1 MISDARGGHVS
12 PGVYTEVRDIQYST
26 KSLGITTLGV
36 AGETL
41 KGPAFQPISIA
52 SWTDFTD
59 YFGGTSP
66 IKFKG
71 TNYPK
76 YELPYIAKAYLEES
90 KQLEVVRVLGLSGY
104 WAGKAW
110 VISTNGTGK
119 DVWSWKK
126 IVKDGEND
134 NFVYE
139 KDGTK
144 DKIYS
149 AFTKPTDQ
157 IGKTGTTAQ
166 GGKAGISEP
175 QKSQDSSVIGNINM
189 PVAIL
194 RSKKTYENLSG
205 STGICVDSSDAP
217 ADIVT
222 DIKIGPYTG
231 NSYGANCELDG
242 TEYVENN
249 EAVATFNSACSIDVN
264 LGKFALTISYNDASN
279 TGDTPLKVV
288 YNVSM
293 NPADPDYLYKI
304 FPEDPLMGSAPV
316 YIEAVYDMAT
326 YKALRDAAYTVSH
339 DESDNCL
346 GEKGSV
352 TFPYEI
358 NGYEGPESY
367 YEEDAKKFHYWNYIS
382 TYRCAV
388 TPWIVSEVKAA
399 STKTIDVKKLFK
411 VYTISDGNAANY
423 QVKIS
428 FQRIRPVEGLF
439 DVVVRDFYDT
449 DNSQVVLEKFTNC
462 SMVEGES
469 SFVGLKIGTID
480 GSYPN
485 KSKYI
490 ALEFSNE
497 EGVDDCVPCGFLGYP
512 VPKYETDCGI
522 TMNYNTVYDNT
533 IKPKRQYFGLNDE
546 VLDYDILNY
555 KGVDAYADG
564 VGDADPTRIT
574 NGFHLDSIF
583 TAQPDAVPQ
592 VDGETGFTFTTVDPI
607 QMNKYNRIPRILPTD
622 YLDQCLYK
630 DVNLRK
636 FTVYPYGGFDGWDIN
651 RDRRTNTDE
660 YRGNK
665 YTLRRNNDGYEY
677 TEVFRPIGGN
687 GSLELDPMVSLK
699 LPNIAITTDYYA
711 YLAGYMQFANPE
723 DVDINLFA
731 TPGINWY
738 DNVLLSEDALD
749 VIEDSEDGRGGD
761 ALYIMAAPQ
770 YDDDLASYSP
780 DDVASF
786 INDTEIDSPYACTYY
801 PWVKYWDGDNKRYI
815 DLPPT
820 KDVVRDMAATDNV
833 SFPWFSPAGL
843 TRGEVDCAKAF
854 YKTTLLDEDT
864 LYENMINPI
873 KTFAVD
879 GVKVWGNKTL
889 YHQETPRNR
898 INVSRLMIRVK
909 KLVSQAARNLIFE
922 QYDVTL
928 EKQFRSVVE
937 PILQD
942 VKANRG
948 IYDYRIV
955 TECTEE
961 TRDQHILPAK
971 ILIKP
976 TPALEYISI
985 SFVVY
990 PESVEFDE
998 SL

>member
-12 PGVYTEVRDIQYST
+12 PGVYTEVRDITYST

-41 KGPAFQPISIA
+41 KGPAFQPISIT
-52 SWTDFTD
+52 SWNDFTD
-59 YFGGTSP
+59 YFGGTST

-110 VISTNGTGK
+110 ILTA
-119 DVWSWKK
+119 
-126 IVKDGEND
+126 GEEN
-134 NFVYE
+134 E
-139 KDGTK
+139 KL
-144 DKIYS
+144 
-149 AFTKPTDQ
+149 
-157 IGKTGTTAQ
+157 
-166 GGKAGISEP
+166 
-175 QKSQDSSVIGNINM
+175 

-194 RSKKTYENLSG
+194 RSKKTYSG
-205 STGICVDSSDAP
+205 STSQSGICVESSEAP
-217 ADIVT
+217 KDIVT
-222 DIKIGPYTG
+222 DIQISDYSGNTYGADCSISAYPYTEE
-231 NSYGANCELDG
+231 AK
-242 TEYVENN
+242 
-249 EAVATFNSACSIDVN
+249 AVATYDSDGSIDVN
-264 LGKFALTISYNDASN
+264 LGRFALIVSYFDSSVTETGYTGSTI
-279 TGDTPLKVV
+279 T

-293 NPADPDYLYKI
+293 DPSDPDYIYKI
-304 FPEDPLMGSAPV
+304 FPEDPLMGSAPI
-316 YIEAVYDMAT
+316 YIEGVYDMAL
-326 YKALRDAAYTVSH
+326 YKALH
-339 DESDNCL
+339 D
-346 GEKGSV
+346 KA
-352 TFPYEI
+352 
-358 NGYEGPESY
+358 
-367 YEEDAKKFHYWNYIS
+367 YEEAQSGTSTTGGEIEMAYKISGSDDYKNYIS

-399 STKTIDVKKLFK
+399 STETIDVKKLFK

-439 DVVVRDFYDT
+439 DVVVRDFYDS

-469 SFVGLKIGTID
+469 NFVGLKIGTID

-512 VPKYETDCGI
+512 VPKYGTVCGL

-533 IKPKRQYFGLNDE
+533 IKPKRQYFGLNDS
-546 VLDYDILNY
+546 VLDYDVLNY
-555 KGVDAYADG
+555 KGVEAYADG
-564 VGDADPTRIT
+564 LGDADPSRIT
-574 NGFHLDSIF
+574 NGFHLDAIF
-583 TAQPDAVPQ
+583 ATQTGATPQ
-592 VDGETGFTFTTVDPI
+592 VDGVSGFVFTSVDPI
-607 QMNKYNRIPRILPTD
+607 QMNKYPRIPRILPTD

-651 RDRRTNTDE
+651 RDHRTNTDE

-665 YTLRRNNDGYEY
+665 YSLQRVGSGYAE
-677 TEVFRPIGGN
+677 TEIFRPIGGN
-687 GSLELDPMVSLK
+687 ETLELDPMVSLK
-699 LPNIAITTDYYA
+699 LPQIAITTDYYA

-738 DNVLLSEDALD
+738 NQALLSEDALD
-749 VIEDSEDGRGGD
+749 IIEDSEDGRGGD
-761 ALYIMAAPQ
+761 ALYVMASPQ
-770 YDDDLASYSP
+770 YDYDMISYSP
-780 DDVASF
+780 DDVVSF
-786 INDTEIDSPYACTYY
+786 LEESEIDSPYACTYY

-898 INVSRLMIRVK
+898 INVARLMIRVK

-955 TECTEE
+955 TESTEE

-990 PESVEFDE
+990 PEQVSFNDE
-998 SL
+998 L

>member
-52 SWTDFTD
+52 SWDDFID

-76 YELPYIAKAYLEES
+76 YELPYVAKAYLEES
-90 KQLEVVRVLGLSGY
+90 KQLQVVRVLGLSGY
-104 WAGKAW
+104 WAGAAW
-110 VISTNGTGK
+110 VISAAEEAGSKDEDNCDKAKDQGK
-119 DVWSWKK
+119 L
-126 IVKDGEND
+126 
-134 NFVYE
+134 
-139 KDGTK
+139 
-144 DKIYS
+144 
-149 AFTKPTDQ
+149 
-157 IGKTGTTAQ
+157 
-166 GGKAGISEP
+166 
-175 QKSQDSSVIGNINM
+175 
-189 PVAIL
+189 PVVIL
-194 RSKKTYENLSG
+194 RSKKTYSG
-205 STGICVDSSDAP
+205 DTTQKGICVESSQFP
-217 ADIVT
+217 EDIVT
-222 DIKIGPYTG
+222 KIEIGPYTG
-231 NSYGANCELDG
+231 NVYGANCEI
-242 TEYVENN
+242 TSKEYIECATAIAGYDCNN
-249 EAVATFNSACSIDVN
+249 NITVD
-264 LGKFALTISYNDASN
+264 LGKFALTITYCDASS
-279 TGDTPLKVV
+279 TGGSSKIV

-293 NPADPDYLYKI
+293 NPSDPDYIYKV

-316 YIEAVYDMAT
+316 YIEAVYDMAL
-326 YKALRDAAYTVSH
+326 YKELYDNIYAKMEANTDTAKTADPKTGFVEEYKLPYRIDGLGPVPEGCDTEIPEDTGSSEDNEERIPCDFVPEPGTV
-339 DESDNCL
+339 DND
-346 GEKGSV
+346 
-352 TFPYEI
+352 FR
-358 NGYEGPESY
+358 
-367 YEEDAKKFHYWNYIS
+367 YWNFIS

-428 FQRIRPVEGLF
+428 IQRIRPVEGLF
-439 DVVVRDFYDT
+439 DLVVRDFYDT
-449 DNSQVVLEKFTNC
+449 DNSQIVLEKFTNC
-462 SMVEGES
+462 SMTEGES
-469 SFVGLKIGTID
+469 SFVGLKVGTID

-490 ALEFSNE
+490 AIEFSSE

-512 VPKYETDCGI
+512 VPKYNTICGL

-533 IKPKRQYFGLNDE
+533 VKPKRQYFGLNDE

-564 VGDADPTRIT
+564 VGDADPEKLT
-574 NGFHLDSIF
+574 NGFHLDAII
-583 TAQPDAVPQ
+583 TASQDVPTGETAPIVQ
-592 VDGETGFTFTTVDPI
+592 VDGQSGFTFTTVDPV
-607 QMNKYNRIPRILPTD
+607 QMNKYKRIPRILPTS
-622 YLDQCLYK
+622 YLDECLYK

-651 RDRRTNTDE
+651 RDRRTNTNE
-660 YRGNK
+660 FRGNK
-665 YTLRRNNDGYEY
+665 YTLKKEGSGYFQKEI
-677 TEVFRPIGGN
+677 FRPIGGDYE
-687 GSLELDPMVSLK
+687 LELDPQISLK
-699 LPNIAITTDYYA
+699 LPNFAITTDYYA

-738 DNVLLSEDALD
+738 DQSLLSEDALD

-770 YDDDLASYSP
+770 YDIDMNPYTA
-780 DDVASF
+780 DDVALF
-786 INDTEIDSPYACTYY
+786 LEETELDSPYACTYW
-801 PWVKYWDGDNKRYI
+801 PWVKYYDGNSKRYI

-843 TRGEVDCAKAF
+843 TRGEVECAKAY

-942 VKANRG
+942 VKSNRG
-948 IYDYRIV
+948 IYDYRVV
-955 TECTEE
+955 TESTEE

>member
-12 PGVYTEVRDIQYST
+12 PGVYTEVRDITYST

-66 IKFKG
+66 IKYKG
-71 TNYPK
+71 TSYPK

-110 VISTNGTGK
+110 VIAATE
-119 DVWSWKK
+119 
-126 IVKDGEND
+126 GEE
-134 NFVYE
+134 VS
-139 KDGTK
+139 G
-144 DKIYS
+144 S
-149 AFTKPTDQ
+149 
-157 IGKTGTTAQ
+157 TTACTDAT
-166 GGKAGISEP
+166 GSGKL
-175 QKSQDSSVIGNINM
+175 

-194 RSKKTYENLSG
+194 RSKKTYSNDTTQE
-205 STGICVDSSDAP
+205 GICVKSSQAP
-217 ADIVT
+217 EDIVI
-222 DIKIGPYTG
+222 DIKINPYTG
-231 NSYGANCELDG
+231 NVYGANCEITSSGVPVCPVCFGAFDCNKN
-242 TEYVENN
+242 VE
-249 EAVATFNSACSIDVN
+249 IN
-264 LGKFALTISYNDASN
+264 LGKFALEVTYYNGAS
-279 TGDTPLKVV
+279 TGDTATTIT

-293 NPADPDYLYKI
+293 NPSDPDYIYKM
-304 FPEDPLMGSAPV
+304 FPEDPLMGSAPL
-316 YIEAVYDMAT
+316 YIEAVYDMALYKELSDGIYNILNNLDTGAT
-326 YKALRDAAYTVSH
+326 YNPD
-339 DESDNCL
+339 DEGYVRKYQMSY
-346 GEKGSV
+346 V
-352 TFPYEI
+352 I
-358 NGYEGPESY
+358 NGYYESTETIKDEGSETVNICGSEQTTGKTVP
-367 YEEDAKKFHYWNYIS
+367 AFKYWDYIS

-399 STKTIDVKKLFK
+399 STETIEVKKLFK

-423 QVKIS
+423 QVKVS

-439 DVVVRDFYDT
+439 DVVVRDFYDS
-449 DNSQVVLEKFTNC
+449 DSSQVVLEKFTNC

-469 SFVGLKIGTID
+469 NFIGLKIGTID

-490 ALEFSNE
+490 AIEISNE
-497 EGVDDCVPCGFLGYP
+497 EGLDDCVPCGFLGYP
-512 VPKYETDCGI
+512 VPKYETSCGL

-533 IKPKRQYFGLNDE
+533 VKPKRQYFGLNDE

-555 KGVDAYADG
+555 KGVDAYSDNL
-564 VGDADPTRIT
+564 GDADPSRIT

-583 TAQPDAVPQ
+583 AVESAATVQ
-592 VDGETGFTFTTVDPI
+592 VDGESGYTFTTVEPV
-607 QMNKYNRIPRILPTD
+607 QMNQYEKIPRILPTA

-630 DVNLRK
+630 DINLRK

-651 RDRRTNTDE
+651 RDHRTNTNE

-665 YTLRRNNDGYEY
+665 YTLRKDGEGYED
-677 TEVFRPIGGN
+677 TEIFRPIGGDYT
-687 GSLELDPMVSLK
+687 LDLDPQVSLK

-731 TPGINWY
+731 TPGINFY
-738 DNVLLSEDALD
+738 DQSLLSEDALD

-770 YDDDLASYSP
+770 YNEAMEAYSP

-786 INDTEIDSPYACTYY
+786 LEDSEIDSPYACTYW

-815 DLPPT
+815 DLPAT

-948 IYDYRIV
+948 IYDYRVV

>member
-12 PGVYTEVRDIQYST
+12 PGVYTEVRDITYST

-41 KGPAFQPISIA
+41 KGPAFQPISVA
-52 SWTDFTD
+52 SWTDYTD

-66 IKFKG
+66 IKYKG
-71 TNYPK
+71 TSYPK

-110 VISTNGTGK
+110 VIAATE
-119 DVWSWKK
+119 
-126 IVKDGEND
+126 GEE
-134 NFVYE
+134 VS
-139 KDGTK
+139 G
-144 DKIYS
+144 S
-149 AFTKPTDQ
+149 
-157 IGKTGTTAQ
+157 TTACTEAT
-166 GGKAGISEP
+166 GSGKL
-175 QKSQDSSVIGNINM
+175 

-194 RSKKTYENLSG
+194 RSKKTYSNDTTQE
-205 STGICVDSSDAP
+205 GICVKSSQAP
-217 ADIVT
+217 EDIVT
-222 DIKIGPYTG
+222 DIQIKPYTG
-231 NSYGANCELDG
+231 NVYGANCEITSSGAPVCPVCFGAFDCNKN
-242 TEYVENN
+242 VE
-249 EAVATFNSACSIDVN
+249 IN
-264 LGKFALTISYNDASN
+264 LGKFALEVTYYNGAS
-279 TGDTPLKVV
+279 TGDTAATTTIT

-293 NPADPDYLYKI
+293 NPSDPDYIYKM
-304 FPEDPLMGSAPV
+304 FPEDPLMGSAPL
-316 YIEAVYDMAT
+316 YIEAVYDMALYKELSDGIYNILNNLDTGAT
-326 YKALRDAAYTVSH
+326 YNPD
-339 DESDNCL
+339 DEGYVRKYQMSY
-346 GEKGSV
+346 V
-352 TFPYEI
+352 I
-358 NGYEGPESY
+358 NGYYESTETIKDEGTETVNICGSEQTTGKTVP
-367 YEEDAKKFHYWNYIS
+367 AFKYWDYIS

-399 STKTIDVKKLFK
+399 STETIEVKKLFK

-423 QVKIS
+423 QVKVS

-439 DVVVRDFYDT
+439 DVVVRDFYDS

-469 SFVGLKIGTID
+469 NFIGLKIGTID

-490 ALEFSNE
+490 AIEISNE
-497 EGVDDCVPCGFLGYP
+497 EGLDDCVPCGFLGYP
-512 VPKYETDCGI
+512 VPKYETSCGL

-533 IKPKRQYFGLNDE
+533 VKPKRQYFGLNDE

-555 KGVDAYADG
+555 KGVDAYSDNL
-564 VGDADPTRIT
+564 GDADPSRIT

-583 TAQPDAVPQ
+583 AVESAATVQ
-592 VDGETGFTFTTVDPI
+592 VDGESGYTFTTVEPV
-607 QMNKYNRIPRILPTD
+607 QMNQYDKIPRILPTA

-630 DVNLRK
+630 DINLRK

-651 RDRRTNTDE
+651 RDHRTNTNE

-665 YTLRRNNDGYEY
+665 YTLRKDGEGYED
-677 TEVFRPIGGN
+677 TEIFRPIGGDYT
-687 GSLELDPMVSLK
+687 LDLDPQVSLK

-723 DVDINLFA
+723 AVEIDLFA
-731 TPGINWY
+731 TPGINFY
-738 DNVLLSEDALD
+738 DQSLLSEDALD

-770 YDDDLASYSP
+770 YNEAMEAYSP

-786 INDTEIDSPYACTYY
+786 LEDSEIDSPYACTYW

-815 DLPPT
+815 DLPAT

-942 VKANRG
+942 VKSNRG
-948 IYDYRIV
+948 IYDYRVV

>member
-12 PGVYTEVRDIQYST
+12 PGVYTEVRDVTYST

-110 VISTNGTGK
+110 VIYTET
-119 DVWSWKK
+119 
-126 IVKDGEND
+126 
-134 NFVYE
+134 
-139 KDGTK
+139 
-144 DKIYS
+144 
-149 AFTKPTDQ
+149 P
-157 IGKTGTTAQ
+157 
-166 GGKAGISEP
+166 
-175 QKSQDSSVIGNINM
+175 NM

-194 RSKKTYENLSG
+194 RSKKSYDISTSA
-205 STGICVDSSDAP
+205 TGICVETSEGPS
-217 ADIVT
+217 DIVT
-222 DIKIGPYTG
+222 EITIGKYTA
-231 NSYGANCELDG
+231 NEYDANCVVNESPQEIDKKAIA
-242 TEYVENN
+242 EYD
-249 EAVATFNSACSIDVN
+249 SACSISVD
-264 LGKFALTISYNDASN
+264 LGKFALTVTYIDPSSESTAGTS
-279 TGDTPLKVV
+279 TVT

-293 NPADPDYLYKI
+293 NHSDPDYLYKI
-304 FPEDPLMGSAPV
+304 FPEDPLMGSAPL
-316 YIEAVYDMAT
+316 YIEAVYDMAL
-326 YKALRDAAYTVSH
+326 YKALYDAAYTASH
-339 DESDNCL
+339 NTNGECNGESGKVEFTYDIKEL
-346 GEKGSV
+346 
-352 TFPYEI
+352 F
-358 NGYEGPESY
+358 GPENYDGDSKN
-367 YEEDAKKFHYWNYIS
+367 EFHYWNYIS

-423 QVKIS
+423 QVKVS
-428 FQRIRPVEGLF
+428 FQRIRPIEGLF
-439 DVVVRDFYDT
+439 DVVVRDFYDS
-449 DNSQVVLEKFTNC
+449 DNSQIVLERYTNC
-462 SMVEGES
+462 SMVEGEPN
-469 SFVGLKIGTID
+469 FIGLKIGTID
-480 GSYPN
+480 GAYPN

-512 VPKYETDCGI
+512 IPKYGTDCGI

-546 VLDYDILNY
+546 VLDYDVLNY
-555 KGVDAYADG
+555 KGVDAYSDNL
-564 VGDADPTRIT
+564 GDADPTRIT

-583 TAQPDAVPQ
+583 SAQTGATVQ
-592 VDGETGFTFTTVDPI
+592 VDGESGYTFTTVDPV

-630 DVNLRK
+630 DINLRK

-651 RDRRTNTDE
+651 RDHRTNTNE

-665 YTLRRNNDGYEY
+665 YELRRDGEGYANNEI
-677 TEVFRPIGGN
+677 FRPIGGN
-687 GSLELDPMVSLK
+687 GNLDLDPQVSLK

-731 TPGINWY
+731 TPGINFL
-738 DNVLLSEDALD
+738 DQSLLSEDALD
-749 VIEDSEDGRGGD
+749 IIEDSEDGRGGD

-770 YDDDLASYSP
+770 YNEAMEAYGP
-780 DDVASF
+780 DQVVSALE
-786 INDTEIDSPYACTYY
+786 DTEIDSPYACTYW

-815 DLPPT
+815 DLPAT
-820 KDVVRDMAATDNV
+820 KDVVRDMAGTDNV

-843 TRGEVDCAKAF
+843 TRGEVDCAKAY

-909 KLVSQAARNLIFE
+909 KLISMAARNLIFE

-948 IYDYRIV
+948 IYDYRVV

>member
-12 PGVYTEVRDIQYST
+12 PGVYTEVRDVTYST

-52 SWTDFTD
+52 SWTDFVD

-110 VISTNGTGK
+110 IITAGS
-119 DVWSWKK
+119 D
-126 IVKDGEND
+126 
-134 NFVYE
+134 
-139 KDGTK
+139 
-144 DKIYS
+144 DK
-149 AFTKPTDQ
+149 Q
-157 IGKTGTTAQ
+157 L
-166 GGKAGISEP
+166 
-175 QKSQDSSVIGNINM
+175 
-189 PVAIL
+189 PVVVL
-194 RSKKTYENLSG
+194 RSKKTYTG
-205 STGICVDSSDAP
+205 STTEEGHCIERSEEP
-217 ADIVT
+217 KDIVT
-222 DIKIGPYTG
+222 NISIGNYTA
-231 NSYGANCELDG
+231 NSYNADC
-242 TEYVENN
+242 VQ
-249 EAVATFNSACSIDVN
+249 APPIAATVTPIASATTDSEGNIVVY
-264 LGKFALTISYNDASN
+264 LGKFALTVQAEGKADV
-279 TGDTPLKVV
+279 T

-293 NPADPDYLYKI
+293 DPSDPDYIYKM
-304 FPEDPLMGSAPV
+304 FPEDPLMGSADV
-316 YIEAVYDMAT
+316 YIEAVYDMALKKSLYEQAEVST
-326 YKALRDAAYTVSH
+326 PVTMQYNINETSNYT
-339 DESDNCL
+339 
-346 GEKGSV
+346 
-352 TFPYEI
+352 
-358 NGYEGPESY
+358 
-367 YEEDAKKFHYWNYIS
+367 NYVS

-399 STKTIDVKKLFK
+399 STTTIEVKKLFK

-428 FQRIRPVEGLF
+428 IQRIRPVEGLF
-439 DVVVRDFYDT
+439 DLVVRDFYDT
-449 DNSQVVLEKFTNC
+449 DNSQIVLERFTNV
-462 SMVEGES
+462 SMVEGEAN
-469 SFVGLKIGTID
+469 FVGLKVGTID

-497 EGVDDCVPCGFLGYP
+497 EGIDDCVPCGFLGYP
-512 VPKYETDCGI
+512 VPKYGTSKGL
-522 TMNYNTVYDNT
+522 TMDYNTLYDNT

-555 KGVDAYADG
+555 KGVDAYSDG
-564 VGDADPTRIT
+564 LGDADPTKIT
-574 NGFHLDSIF
+574 NGFHLDSII
-583 TAQPDAVPQ
+583 TKQTGGKAQ
-592 VDGETGFTFTTVDPI
+592 VDGETGYTFTTVDPI
-607 QMNKYNRIPRILPTD
+607 QMNAYNRIPRIVPTD
-622 YLDQCLYK
+622 YMEECLYK
-630 DVNLRK
+630 DINLRK

-651 RDRRTNTDE
+651 RDHRTNTDG

-665 YTLRRNNDGYEY
+665 YTIKSNEKI
-677 TEVFRPIGGN
+677 FKHIGGEQE
-687 GSLELDPMVSLK
+687 LVLDPQVSLK
-699 LPNIAITTDYYA
+699 LPKIAITTDYYA
-711 YLAGYMQFANPE
+711 YLAGYLQFANPE

-738 DNVLLSEDALD
+738 DQPLLSEDALD

-761 ALYIMAAPQ
+761 ALYVMAAPQ
-770 YDDDLASYSP
+770 YDQDMLAYGP

-786 INDTEIDSPYACTYY
+786 LDDTEIDSPYACTYW
-801 PWVKYWDGDNKRYI
+801 PWVKFYDGDAKRFI

-843 TRGEVDCAKAF
+843 TRGEVDCTRAF

-889 YHQETPRNR
+889 YRQETPRNR
-898 INVSRLMIRVK
+898 INVARLMIRVK

-922 QYDVTL
+922 QYDMTL
-928 EKQFRSVVE
+928 EKQFRSIVE

-942 VKANRG
+942 VKSNRG

-990 PESVEFDE
+990 PESVQFDD

>member
-12 PGVYTEVRDIQYST
+12 PGIYTEIRDVTYST

-52 SWTDFTD
+52 SWTDFVD

-66 IKFKG
+66 IKYKG
-71 TNYPK
+71 TDYPK
-76 YELPYIAKAYLEES
+76 YELPYVAKAYLEES

-104 WAGKAW
+104 WAGRAW
-110 VISTNGTGK
+110 
-119 DVWSWKK
+119 
-126 IVKDGEND
+126 IVKAE
-134 NFVYE
+134 
-139 KDGTK
+139 GTNRIPVTYWTWT
-144 DKIYS
+144 DLEGNEVSGY
-149 AFTKPTDQ
+149 TEPTEEMMM
-157 IGKTGTTAQ
+157 TGTTAASAITYIVQ
-166 GGKAGISEP
+166 SI
-175 QKSQDSSVIGNINM
+175 
-189 PVAIL
+189 PVVIL
-194 RSKKTYENLSG
+194 RSKKDYTPVKG
-205 STGICVDSSDAP
+205 TVGICEQSAEGP
-217 ADIVT
+217 EDIVSS
-222 DIKIGPYTG
+222 IVLGPYTG
-231 NSYGANCELDG
+231 HVYGANCEING
-242 TEYVENN
+242 EEEQVAA
-249 EAVATFNSACSIDVN
+249 EATSTIEGSDISVD
-264 LGKFALTISYNDASN
+264 LGKFALTVTY
-279 TGDTPLKVV
+279 TGGTVT

-293 NPADPDYLYKI
+293 NPADPDYIYKM
-304 FPEDPLMGSAPV
+304 FPEDPLMGTAPI
-316 YIEAVYDMAT
+316 YIEAVYDMALYKSLYDEAATSYT
-326 YKALRDAAYTVSH
+326 YSCVMSQ
-339 DESDNCL
+339 N
-346 GEKGSV
+346 
-352 TFPYEI
+352 
-358 NGYEGPESY
+358 Y
-367 YEEDAKKFHYWNYIS
+367 YDYIS

-399 STKTIDVKKLFK
+399 STKAINLKKLFK

-428 FQRIRPVEGLF
+428 IQKIRPKEGLF
-439 DVVVRDFYDT
+439 DVIVRDFYDT
-449 DNSQVVLEKFTNC
+449 DNSQIVLERFNNC
-462 SMVEGES
+462 SMVEGEA
-469 SFVGLKIGTID
+469 SFIGLKIGTID

-490 ALEFSNE
+490 AVELSNE

-512 VPKYETDCGI
+512 VPKYETAGLE
-522 TMNYNTVYDNT
+522 MNYNCMYDNT
-533 IKPKRQYFGLNDE
+533 IKPKRQYFGLNNE
-546 VLDYDILNY
+546 VLDYDVLNY
-555 KGVDAYADG
+555 KGVDAYNDAL
-564 VGDADPTRIT
+564 GDADPSRLT
-574 NGFHLDSIF
+574 NGFHLDAIF
-583 TAQPDAVPQ
+583 DPECTEMKDAQIL
-592 VDGETGFTFTTVDPI
+592 VDGETGFTFTSVKAVQTTP
-607 QMNKYNRIPRILPTD
+607 YERIPRIIPTD
-622 YLDQCLYK
+622 YLDLCLYK
-630 DVNLRK
+630 DINLRK

-651 RDRRTNTDE
+651 RDHRTNTNE

-665 YTLRRNNDGYEY
+665 YTISSTTKSFDNREI
-677 TEVFRPIGGN
+677 FRPIN
-687 GSLELDPMVSLK
+687 GEYELELDPQISLK

-738 DNVLLSEDALD
+738 DQSLLSEDALD
-749 VIEDSEDGRGGD
+749 VIEDTEDGRGGD

-770 YDDDLASYSP
+770 FDVETKDSYGP
-780 DDVASF
+780 EDVAVF
-786 INDTEIDSPYACTYY
+786 LEDTELDSPYACTYW
-801 PWVKYWDGDNKRYI
+801 PWVKYYDGDAKRYV
-815 DLPPT
+815 DLPVT

-843 TRGEVDCAKAF
+843 TRGEVDCTRAY

-909 KLVSQAARNLIFE
+909 KLISQAARNLIFE

-948 IYDYRIV
+948 IYDYRVV
-955 TECTEE
+955 TESTEE

-990 PESVEFDE
+990 PESVQFDND
-998 SL
+998 L

>member
-12 PGVYTEVRDIQYST
+12 PGVYTEVRDVTYST
-26 KSLGITTLGV
+26 RSLGITTLGL

-90 KQLEVVRVLGLSGY
+90 KQLQVVRVLGLSGY
-104 WAGKAW
+104 WAGTAW
-110 VISTNGTGK
+110 VIYAK
-119 DVWSWKK
+119 DEEGVD
-126 IVKDGEND
+126 I
-134 NFVYE
+134 
-139 KDGTK
+139 
-144 DKIYS
+144 
-149 AFTKPTDQ
+149 
-157 IGKTGTTAQ
+157 
-166 GGKAGISEP
+166 
-175 QKSQDSSVIGNINM
+175 
-189 PVAIL
+189 PVAVL
-194 RSKKTYENLSG
+194 RSKKTYSG
-205 STGICVDSSDAP
+205 ATDPQGICEKNSEFPDDIIEEITI
-217 ADIVT
+217 AD
-222 DIKIGPYTG
+222 YTG
-231 NSYGANCELDG
+231 NVYGADCEITG
-242 TEYVENN
+242 KEVTHKK
-249 EAVATFNSACSIDVN
+249 EAVAGYDCAKNISVD
-264 LGKFALTISYNDASN
+264 LGKFALTVKYKGNVS
-279 TGDTPLKVV
+279 GDVT

-293 NPADPDYLYKI
+293 DPSDPDYIYKM
-304 FPEDPLMGSAPV
+304 FPEDPLVGSAPI
-316 YIEAVYDMAT
+316 YIEAVYDMALYKKLYDGIYAKMST
-326 YKALRDAAYTVSH
+326 GSTTDMDPETGFVEKYTMPYDIKALKPASADPVTGDTPSSGRIPCADT
-339 DESDNCL
+339 
-346 GEKGSV
+346 GS
-352 TFPYEI
+352 TASTETEFR
-358 NGYEGPESY
+358 
-367 YEEDAKKFHYWNYIS
+367 YWNYIS
-382 TYRCAV
+382 TYRCAT

-399 STKTIDVKKLFK
+399 STETIDIKKLFK

-428 FQRIRPVEGLF
+428 IQRIRPVEGLF
-439 DVVVRDFYDT
+439 DLVVRDFYDS
-449 DNSQVVLEKFTNC
+449 DMSQVVLEKFTNC

-469 SFVGLKIGTID
+469 NFVGLKVGTID

-490 ALEFSNE
+490 ALEFSGE
-497 EGVDDCVPCGFLGYP
+497 EGIDDCVPCGFLGYP
-512 VPKYETDCGI
+512 IPKYGFDCGI

-533 IKPKRQYFGLNDE
+533 VKAKRQYFGLNDE

-564 VGDADPTRIT
+564 VGDADPTRIS
-574 NGFHLDSIF
+574 NGFHLDAIF
-583 TAQPDAVPQ
+583 AAQSGATPQ
-592 VDGETGFTFTTVDPI
+592 VDGESGYTFTSVDPV
-607 QMNKYNRIPRILPTD
+607 QMNAYDRIPRIIPTA
-622 YLDQCLYK
+622 YLDECLYK

-651 RDRRTNTDE
+651 RDHRTNTNK

-665 YTLRRNNDGYEY
+665 YTPKKTGTGYDEK
-677 TEVFRPIGGN
+677 EIFRPIGGN
-687 GSLELDPMVSLK
+687 DSLELDPMVSLK

-738 DNVLLSEDALD
+738 DQSLLTEDALD
-749 VIEDSEDGRGGD
+749 IIEDSEDGRGGD

-770 YDDDLASYSP
+770 YDKDMTAYGP

-786 INDTEIDSPYACTYY
+786 IEDTEIDSPYACTYY
-801 PWVKYWDGDNKRYI
+801 PWVKYYDGDSKRYI

-843 TRGEVDCAKAF
+843 TRGEVDCARAYF
-854 YKTTLLDEDT
+854 KTTLLDEDT

-922 QYDVTL
+922 QYDATL
-928 EKQFRSVVE
+928 EKQFRSIVE

-948 IYDYRIV
+948 IYDYRVV
-955 TECTEE
+955 TESTEE

-990 PESVEFDE
+990 PESVQFDE

>member
-12 PGVYTEVRDIQYST
+12 PGVYTEVRDITYST

-41 KGPAFQPISIA
+41 KGPAFQPISID
-52 SWTDFTD
+52 SWDSFTD

-76 YELPYIAKAYLEES
+76 YELPYVAKAYLEES

-104 WAGKAW
+104 WAGAAW
-110 VISTNGTGK
+110 VISA
-119 DVWSWKK
+119 
-126 IVKDGEND
+126 D
-134 NFVYE
+134 N
-139 KDGTK
+139 KL
-144 DKIYS
+144 
-149 AFTKPTDQ
+149 
-157 IGKTGTTAQ
+157 
-166 GGKAGISEP
+166 
-175 QKSQDSSVIGNINM
+175 
-189 PVAIL
+189 PVVVL
-194 RSKKTYENLSG
+194 RSKKTYAGN
-205 STGICVDSSDAP
+205 TTQQGICVESSEFP

-222 DIKIGPYTG
+222 NIEIAPYSG
-231 NSYGANCELDG
+231 NIYGANCEITG
-242 TEYVENN
+242 SGYTEDP
-249 EAVATFNSACSIDVN
+249 EAVAGYDCNNNIKVD
-264 LGKFALTISYNDASN
+264 LGKFALRITYCDGSN
-279 TGDTPLKVV
+279 TGGSSEIV

-293 NPADPDYLYKI
+293 NPSDPDYLYKV
-304 FPEDPLMGSAPV
+304 FPEDPLMGAAPV
-316 YIEAVYDMAT
+316 YIEAVYDMAL
-326 YKALRDAAYTVSH
+326 YKELYDTIYAMMTGNTDTAKTADPDTGFVEEYVLPYGIKGLGPIPEGCDIE
-339 DESDNCL
+339 DE
-346 GEKGSV
+346 
-352 TFPYEI
+352 
-358 NGYEGPESY
+358 PESGETSGDTKERIPCAY
-367 YEEDAKKFHYWNYIS
+367 VPDSDTETKEFRYWNFIS
-382 TYRCAV
+382 PYRCAV

-399 STKTIDVKKLFK
+399 STETIDVKKLFK

-428 FQRIRPVEGLF
+428 IQRIRPVEGLF
-439 DVVVRDFYDT
+439 DLVVRDFYDT
-449 DNSQVVLEKFTNC
+449 DNSQLVLEKFTNC
-462 SMVEGES
+462 SMTEGES
-469 SFVGLKIGTID
+469 NFVGLKVGTID
-480 GSYPN
+480 GTYPN

-490 ALEFSNE
+490 AIEFSNE
-497 EGVDDCVPCGFLGYP
+497 EGVDECVPCGFLGYP
-512 VPKYETDCGI
+512 VPKYETVCGL

-564 VGDADPTRIT
+564 VGDADPMRLT
-574 NGFHLDSIF
+574 NGFHLDSII
-583 TAQPDAVPQ
+583 TASQDVPSGETAPIVQ
-592 VDGETGFTFTTVDPI
+592 VDGQSGFTFTTVEPI
-607 QMNKYNRIPRILPTD
+607 QMNKYKRIPRILPTA
-622 YLDQCLYK
+622 YLDECLYK

-651 RDRRTNTDE
+651 RDHRTNTNE

-665 YTLRRNNDGYEY
+665 YTLRKEGAGYYQKEI
-677 TEVFRPIGGN
+677 FRPIGGDF
-687 GSLELDPMVSLK
+687 ELDLDPQVSLK
-699 LPNIAITTDYYA
+699 LPNIAITSDYYA

-738 DNVLLSEDALD
+738 DQSLLSEDALD
-749 VIEDSEDGRGGD
+749 IIEDSEDGRGGD

-770 YDDDLASYSP
+770 YDKDLTAYGP
-780 DDVASF
+780 DDVAYF
-786 INDTEIDSPYACTYY
+786 LEETEIDSPYACTYY
-801 PWVKYWDGDNKRYI
+801 PWVKYWDGDNKMYI
-815 DLPPT
+815 DLPAT

-843 TRGEVDCAKAF
+843 TRGEVDCKRAF

-898 INVSRLMIRVK
+898 INVSRLLIRVK
-909 KLVSQAARNLIFE
+909 KLISQAARNLIFE
-922 QYDVTL
+922 QYDATL
-928 EKQFRSVVE
+928 EKQFRSLVE

-955 TECTEE
+955 TESTEE

-990 PESVEFDE
+990 PESVQFDE

>member
-41 KGPAFQPISIA
+41 KGPAFQPIPIA
-52 SWTDFTD
+52 SWDDFID

-76 YELPYIAKAYLEES
+76 YELPYVAKAYLEES
-90 KQLEVVRVLGLSGY
+90 KQLQVVRVLGLSGY
-104 WAGKAW
+104 WAGAAW
-110 VISTNGTGK
+110 VISAAESGTTNGK
-119 DVWSWKK
+119 L
-126 IVKDGEND
+126 
-134 NFVYE
+134 
-139 KDGTK
+139 
-144 DKIYS
+144 
-149 AFTKPTDQ
+149 
-157 IGKTGTTAQ
+157 
-166 GGKAGISEP
+166 
-175 QKSQDSSVIGNINM
+175 
-189 PVAIL
+189 PVAVL
-194 RSKKTYENLSG
+194 RSKKSYAGNT
-205 STGICVDSSDAP
+205 TQKGICVEASEFPEDL
-217 ADIVT
+217 VT
-222 DIKIGPYTG
+222 NIEILPYTG
-231 NSYGANCELDG
+231 SVYGANCEIKG
-242 TEYVENN
+242 ESVPVNN
-249 EAVATFNSACSIDVN
+249 SCYAGYDCSGNIEVN
-264 LGKFALTISYNDASN
+264 LGKFALKITYCDGSV
-279 TGDTPLKVV
+279 TGDGANQII
-288 YNVSM
+288 YNISM
-293 NPADPDYLYKI
+293 NPSDPDYIYKV

-316 YIEAVYDMAT
+316 YIEAVYDMAI
-326 YKALRDAAYTVSH
+326 YKELYDGIYAMLTANTDTARTA
-339 DESDNCL
+339 
-346 GEKGSV
+346 
-352 TFPYEI
+352 
-358 NGYEGPESY
+358 
-367 YEEDAKKFHYWNYIS
+367 DAKTGFVEVYEMPYVIEGLGPVPEGCNQKPAEDSASSEDEEVQRIPCGYVPCGDTVDTGFRYWNYIS

-399 STKTIDVKKLFK
+399 STQTIDVKKLFK

-428 FQRIRPVEGLF
+428 IQRIRPVEGLF
-439 DVVVRDFYDT
+439 DLVVRDFYDS
-449 DNSQVVLEKFTNC
+449 DNSQIVLEKFTNC
-462 SMVEGES
+462 SMTEGES
-469 SFVGLKIGTID
+469 SFVGLKVGTID

-490 ALEFSNE
+490 AIEFSNE

-512 VPKYETDCGI
+512 VPKYNTVCGL

-533 IKPKRQYFGLNDE
+533 VKAKRQYFGLNDE

-555 KGVDAYADG
+555 KGVDAYADN
-564 VGDADPTRIT
+564 VGDADPERLT
-574 NGFHLDSIF
+574 NGFHLDSII
-583 TAQPDAVPQ
+583 TLESGATVQ
-592 VDGETGFTFTTVDPI
+592 VDGQSGFTFTTVAPI
-607 QMNKYNRIPRILPTD
+607 QMDKYNRIPRILPTA
-622 YLDQCLYK
+622 YLDECLYK

-651 RDRRTNTDE
+651 RDHRTNTNE

-665 YTLRRNNDGYEY
+665 YTIRRDGTGYYQKEI
-677 TEVFRPIGGN
+677 FRPIGGPDA
-687 GSLELDPMVSLK
+687 LELDPMVTLK
-699 LPNIAITTDYYA
+699 LPRIAITTDYYA

-738 DNVLLSEDALD
+738 DQSLLSEDALD
-749 VIEDSEDGRGGD
+749 IIEDSEDGRGGD

-770 YDDDLASYSP
+770 YTETVDSYTA
-780 DDVASF
+780 DEVADF
-786 INDTEIDSPYACTYY
+786 LNDTELDSPYACTYW
-801 PWVKYWDGDNKRYI
+801 PWVKYWDGDNKRYV

-843 TRGEVDCAKAF
+843 TRGEVECARAY

-948 IYDYRIV
+948 IYDYRVV
-955 TECTEE
+955 TETTEE

>member
-110 VISTNGTGK
+110 VI
-119 DVWSWKK
+119 
-126 IVKDGEND
+126 
-134 NFVYE
+134 
-139 KDGTK
+139 
-144 DKIYS
+144 
-149 AFTKPTDQ
+149 
-157 IGKTGTTAQ
+157 
-166 GGKAGISEP
+166 KAGSGAEQLP
-175 QKSQDSSVIGNINM
+175 AV
-189 PVAIL
+189 IL
-194 RSKKTYENLSG
+194 RSKKTYSG
-205 STGICVDSSDAP
+205 VTSQSGICVDSSEGP
-217 ADIVT
+217 SDIVT
-222 DIKIGPYTG
+222 SIELGSYTG
-231 NSYGANCELDG
+231 NVYGADCAIDSSSYTANA
-242 TEYVENN
+242 
-249 EAVATFNSACSIDVN
+249 EAVASYDVN
-264 LGKFALTISYNDASN
+264 DAISVDLGQFALTVSYTDGNGSTA
-279 TGDTPLKVV
+279 TVV

-293 NPADPDYLYKI
+293 DPSAPDYLYKI

-316 YIEAVYDMAT
+316 YIEAVYDMAL
-326 YKALRDAAYTVSH
+326 YKALYDKAYAAASASSTSGSVKMAYTLASGGVS
-339 DESDNCL
+339 DYKD
-346 GEKGSV
+346 
-352 TFPYEI
+352 
-358 NGYEGPESY
+358 
-367 YEEDAKKFHYWNYIS
+367 YIS

-399 STKTIDVKKLFK
+399 STQTIDVKKLFK
-411 VYTISDGNAANY
+411 IYTISDGNAANY

-428 FQRIRPVEGLF
+428 IQRIRPVEGLF
-439 DVVVRDFYDT
+439 DLVVRDFYDS

-469 SFVGLKIGTID
+469 NFVGLKVGTID

-512 VPKYETDCGI
+512 IPKYGTSCGL

-546 VLDYDILNY
+546 VLDYDVLNY
-555 KGVDAYADG
+555 KGVAAYSDNL
-564 VGDADPTRIT
+564 GDADPSRIT
-574 NGFHLDSIF
+574 NGFHLDAIF
-583 TAQPDAVPQ
+583 TTQSAATPQ
-592 VDGETGFTFTTVDPI
+592 VDGESGYTFTTVDPI
-607 QMNKYNRIPRILPTD
+607 QMNRYNRIPRILPTE
-622 YLDQCLYK
+622 YLEQCLYK

-651 RDRRTNTDE
+651 RDHRTNTNE

-665 YTLRRNNDGYEY
+665 YSLRRSGTGYEDN
-677 TEVFRPIGGN
+677 EIFRPIGGDGN
-687 GSLELDPMVSLK
+687 LDLDPQVSLK

-731 TPGINWY
+731 TPGINFY
-738 DNVLLSEDALD
+738 DQSLLSEDALD
-749 VIEDSEDGRGGD
+749 IIEDSEDGRGGD

-770 YDDDLASYSP
+770 YNEAMEAYGP
-780 DDVASF
+780 DEVASF
-786 INDTEIDSPYACTYY
+786 LEDTEIDSPYACTYW

-815 DLPPT
+815 DLPAT
-820 KDVVRDMAATDNV
+820 KDVVRDMAGTDNV

-843 TRGEVDCAKAF
+843 TRGEVDCTKAF

-889 YHQETPRNR
+889 YHLETPRNR

-909 KLVSQAARNLIFE
+909 KLISQAARNLIFE

-928 EKQFRSVVE
+928 EKQFRSLIE
-937 PILQD
+937 PILSD
-942 VKANRG
+942 VKNNRG
-948 IYDYRIV
+948 IVDFKLI
-955 TECTEE
+955 TECTPE

-971 ILIKP
+971 ILVKP

-990 PESVEFDE
+990 PESVAFDDN
-998 SL
+998 L

>member
-12 PGVYTEVRDIQYST
+12 PGVYTEIKDVTYST

-52 SWTDFTD
+52 SWSDFVD

-66 IKFKG
+66 IKYKG
-71 TNYPK
+71 TSYPK
-76 YELPYIAKAYLEES
+76 YELPYIAEAYLKES
-90 KQLEVVRVLGLSGY
+90 RQLEVVRVLGLSGY

-110 VISTNGTGK
+110 IITAA
-119 DVWSWKK
+119 D
-126 IVKDGEND
+126 D
-134 NFVYE
+134 
-139 KDGTK
+139 
-144 DKIYS
+144 
-149 AFTKPTDQ
+149 A
-157 IGKTGTTAQ
+157 GKT
-166 GGKAGISEP
+166 
-175 QKSQDSSVIGNINM
+175 M
-189 PVAIL
+189 PVALL
-194 RSKKTYENLSG
+194 RSKKAYNGEA
-205 STGICVDSSDAP
+205 STGAGFCNEASEAP
-217 ADIVT
+217 QDIVT
-222 DIKIGPYTG
+222 EITISDYTGKTYTG
-231 NSYGANCELDG
+231 NCVLEPGSGE
-242 TEYVENN
+242 TQEKK
-249 EAVATFNSACSIDVN
+249 AVAKVN
-264 LGKFALTISYNDASN
+264 EDGYISVDLGKFALTVKYSDGGTSE
-279 TGDTPLKVV
+279 TGSTKEVT

-293 NPADPDYLYKI
+293 DASDPDYLYKI
-304 FPEDPLMGSAPV
+304 FPEDPLMGSAPL
-316 YIEAVYDMAT
+316 YIEAVYDMAL
-326 YKALRDAAYTVSH
+326 YKALYDGAQALAPVT
-339 DESDNCL
+339 
-346 GEKGSV
+346 GS
-352 TFPYEI
+352 TGSTGQSASYEMTYDI
-358 NGYEGPESY
+358 PTPTGDSQ
-367 YEEDAKKFHYWNYIS
+367 YWDYIS

-388 TPWIVSEVKAA
+388 TPWIVSEVKGA
-399 STKTIDVKKLFK
+399 STDTLEVKKLFK

-428 FQRIRPVEGLF
+428 IQRIRPIEGLF
-439 DVVVRDFYDT
+439 DLVVRDFYDT
-449 DNSQVVLEKFTNC
+449 DNAQNVLERFTNC
-462 SMVEGES
+462 SMVEGEAN
-469 SFVGLKIGTID
+469 FIGLKVGTID

-490 ALEFSNE
+490 ALEFSKE
-497 EGVDDCVPCGFLGYP
+497 EGIDDCVPCGFLGYP
-512 VPKYETDCGI
+512 IPKYGADNNAIEL
-522 TMNYNTVYDNT
+522 NYNTVYDNT

-546 VLDYDILNY
+546 VLDYDVLNY
-555 KGVDAYADG
+555 KGKFAYSDG
-564 VGDADPTRIT
+564 LGDADPELIT

-583 TAQPDAVPQ
+583 AASEEETGSSKPTIY
-592 VDGETGFTFTTVDPI
+592 VDGQSGFTFTSVSPV
-607 QMNKYNRIPRILPTD
+607 QMNSYDYIPRILPTA
-622 YLDQCLYK
+622 YLEKCLYK
-630 DVNLRK
+630 DINLRK

-651 RDRRTNTDE
+651 RDRRTNTDA

-665 YTLRRNNDGYEY
+665 YTLKREGSGYSE
-677 TEVFRPIGGN
+677 TEIFRPIGGD
-687 GSLELDPMVSLK
+687 STLDLDPQVSLN

-738 DNVLLSEDALD
+738 DNTLLSEDALD

-761 ALYIMAAPQ
+761 ALYIMDAPQ
-770 YDDDLASYSP
+770 YGP
-780 DDVASF
+780 DGIVYTPEEVAAF
-786 INDTEIDSPYACTYY
+786 LEETEIDSPYACTYY
-801 PWVKYWDGDNKRYI
+801 PWVKFYDGSAKRYI
-815 DLPPT
+815 DLPAT

-843 TRGEVDCAKAF
+843 TRGEVDCTKAF
-854 YKTTLLDEDT
+854 FKTTLSDEDV

-889 YHQETPRNR
+889 YHLETPRNR
-898 INVSRLMIRVK
+898 INVTRLMIRVK
-909 KLVSQAARNLIFE
+909 KLISQASRALIFE

-928 EKQFRSVVE
+928 EKQFRSLVE

-948 IYDYRIV
+948 IYDYRVV
-955 TECTEE
+955 TESTEE

-971 ILIKP
+971 IMIKP

-990 PESVEFDE
+990 PESVQFDE

>member
-12 PGVYTEVRDIQYST
+12 PGVYTEVRDVTYST
-26 KSLGITTLGV
+26 RSLGITTLGL

-76 YELPYIAKAYLEES
+76 YELPYVAKAYLEES
-90 KQLEVVRVLGLSGY
+90 KQLQVVRVLGLSGY
-104 WAGKAW
+104 WAGAAW
-110 VISTNGTGK
+110 VISA
-119 DVWSWKK
+119 D
-126 IVKDGEND
+126 
-134 NFVYE
+134 
-139 KDGTK
+139 
-144 DKIYS
+144 DKLP
-149 AFTKPTDQ
+149 A
-157 IGKTGTTAQ
+157 
-166 GGKAGISEP
+166 
-175 QKSQDSSVIGNINM
+175 V
-189 PVAIL
+189 IL
-194 RSKKTYENLSG
+194 RSKKTYSG
-205 STGICVDSSDAP
+205 DTTQQGICVESSEFP
-217 ADIVT
+217 EDIVT
-222 DIKIGPYTG
+222 NIDILPYSG
-231 NSYGANCELDG
+231 NVYGANCEITGSGYTQDPK
-242 TEYVENN
+242 
-249 EAVATFNSACSIDVN
+249 AVAGYDCNNNINVD
-264 LGKFALTISYNDASN
+264 LGKFALEITYCDATV
-279 TGDTPLKVV
+279 TGDSANKVV

-293 NPADPDYLYKI
+293 NPSDPDYIYKM
-304 FPEDPLMGSAPV
+304 FSEDPLVGSAPV
-316 YIEAVYDMAT
+316 YIEAAYDMAL
-326 YKALRDAAYTVSH
+326 YKELYDTIYAKMTANTETARTADVETGYVEEYELPYKIH
-339 DESDNCL
+339 GLGPIPKGCGKESGTTGDTGTTS
-346 GEKGSV
+346 GETSGETRV
-352 TFPYEI
+352 PCDYFL
-358 NGYEGPESY
+358 ES
-367 YEEDAKKFHYWNYIS
+367 ETTDREFRYWNYIS

-388 TPWIVSEVKAA
+388 TPWLVSEVKAA
-399 STKTIDVKKLFK
+399 STQTIDLKKLFK

-428 FQRIRPVEGLF
+428 IQRIRPVEGLF
-439 DVVVRDFYDT
+439 DVVVRDFYDS
-449 DNSQVVLEKFTNC
+449 DMSQVVLEKFTNC

-469 SFVGLKIGTID
+469 NFVGLKIGTID

-485 KSKYI
+485 KSKYVAI
-490 ALEFSNE
+490 ELSGE
-497 EGVDDCVPCGFLGYP
+497 EGIDDCVPCGFLGYP
-512 VPKYETDCGI
+512 VPKYGTVCGL

-533 IKPKRQYFGLNDE
+533 VKAKRQYFGLNDE

-564 VGDADPTRIT
+564 VGDAEPEILT
-574 NGFHLDSIF
+574 NGFHLDSII
-583 TAQPDAVPQ
+583 TASQDVPTGETAPVVQ
-592 VDGETGFTFTTVDPI
+592 VDGQSGFTFTTVDPI
-607 QMNKYNRIPRILPTD
+607 QMNKYNRIPRILPTA
-622 YLDQCLYK
+622 YLEDCLYK
-630 DVNLRK
+630 DINLRK

-651 RDRRTNTDE
+651 RDHRTNTNN

-665 YTLRRNNDGYEY
+665 YTLKKEGSGYYEK
-677 TEVFRPIGGN
+677 EIFRPIGGDFE
-687 GSLELDPMVSLK
+687 LELDPMVSLK

-738 DNVLLSEDALD
+738 DQSLLSEDALD
-749 VIEDSEDGRGGD
+749 IIEDSEDGRGGD

-770 YDDDLASYSP
+770 YDKDMTAYGP

-786 INDTEIDSPYACTYY
+786 IEDTEIDSPYACTYY
-801 PWVKYWDGDNKRYI
+801 PWVKYYDGDSKRYI

-843 TRGEVDCAKAF
+843 TRGEVDCARAYF
-854 YKTTLLDEDT
+854 KTTLLDEDT

-922 QYDVTL
+922 QYDATL
-928 EKQFRSVVE
+928 EKQFRSIVE

-948 IYDYRIV
+948 IYDYRVV
-955 TECTEE
+955 TESTEE

-990 PESVEFDE
+990 PEQVSFNDE
-998 SL
+998 L